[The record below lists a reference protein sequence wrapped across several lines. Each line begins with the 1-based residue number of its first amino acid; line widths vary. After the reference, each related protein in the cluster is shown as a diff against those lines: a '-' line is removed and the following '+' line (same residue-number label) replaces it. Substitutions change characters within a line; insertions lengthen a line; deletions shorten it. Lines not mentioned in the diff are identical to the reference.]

1 MSMTK
6 LWVLLILILTG
17 CATDPLEQALR
28 LSGDNRPE
36 LERVL
41 SHYRLSGDGEALRA
55 AEFLIAGM
63 PGHRSL
69 SGSGMSDYN
78 LKSREKTNHL
88 CH

>member
-36 LERVL
+36 LESVL
-41 SHYRLSGDGEALRA
+41 AHYRQSGDREAMRA

-63 PGHRSL
+63 PGHCSL
-69 SGSGMSDYN
+69 SGSGMSDYTI
-78 LKSREKTNHL
+78 ST
-88 CH
+88 